1 MERNKRKVRIGKVVK
16 LSGQNTIKVLVTTK
30 KKHSIYNK
38 YIKVSKNYLVDAPGK
53 GAKVGDNVMIMESRP
68 ISAQKSWRLYK
79 NLEKSLPVKDE
90 GKE

>member
-38 YIKVSKNYLVDAPGK
+38 YINIID
-53 GAKVGDNVMIMESRP
+53 I
-68 ISAQKSWRLYK
+68 I
-79 NLEKSLPVKDE
+79 
-90 GKE
+90 